1 MSKQHDQIH
10 FVYRHVLNPT
20 NIVKKL
26 PAFSYIAQ
34 LCILMLTQFKR
45 QVVVMRFFIIFPF
58 TVDILYTLYL
68 TFQPPR
74 L

>member
-1 MSKQHDQIH
+1 MSIQHDQIH
-10 FVYRHVLNPT
+10 FVCRYVLNPT

-34 LCILMLTQFKR
+34 LCILMLTQSKR
-45 QVVVMRFFIIFPF
+45 QVVVMSFFVICPI
-58 TVDILYTLYL
+58 TIDILYTMYL
-68 TFQPPR
+68 TLQPP

>member
-34 LCILMLTQFKR
+34 LCILVLTHLKR
-45 QVVVMRFFIIFPF
+45 QVVVLRFFITTPS
-58 TVDILYTLYL
+58 
-68 TFQPPR
+68 
-74 L
+74 